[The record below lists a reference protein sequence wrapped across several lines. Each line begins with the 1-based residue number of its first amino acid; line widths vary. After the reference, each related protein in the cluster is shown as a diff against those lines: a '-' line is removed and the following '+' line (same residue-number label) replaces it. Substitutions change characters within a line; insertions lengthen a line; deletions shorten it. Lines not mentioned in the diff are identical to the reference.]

1 MDVHPAVA
9 TSARL
14 TAQPPI
20 PTRGLDETLR
30 TWSGQGQLWEAL
42 AAVRDPVAERDWTA
56 RDIERRAH
64 RVLFQV
70 VEPMVAGWPAT
81 RRTWL
86 EALPAVSYRRRI
98 IAPVPVGGT
107 VWSETRRAGWPP
119 RHFVARPRVRTADT
133 LLVTTLRWVLEQL
146 ATIRRAAITASTPEQ
161 LVAREHLDI
170 ALSLLD
176 IEPLASTTAAS
187 PSPSDLMAMRSAGR
201 PWRSVVPVAAE
212 LRCLT
217 DAGLLELAQRVVAPD
232 GDLAWRLFHL
242 AVLGEVLHALRTA
255 GARVTSRRP
264 IGDSLSGPAYE
275 VLDVDGRVWD
285 LWFEAAGM
293 WKRYGR
299 ASPYVAAASGV
310 PGAGSAIGTDLMLV
324 RPDERALLIECKFSW
339 NPAVVARGGYEQ
351 VVAYA
356 TEAHEIAAGNVS
368 AVVVGPAGV
377 VAEIGYADTL
387 AGPIGIVPPEAIP
400 AVIEN
405 ALGP

>member
-1 MDVHPAVA
+1 MDVHPAA
-9 TSARL
+9 ASGARL
-14 TAQPPI
+14 SAQPPI

-56 RDIERRAH
+56 RDVERRAH
-64 RVLFQV
+64 RILFQI
-70 VEPMVAGWPAT
+70 VEPMLAVWPPS

-107 VWSETRRAGWPP
+107 VWSETRRSGWPP
-119 RHFVARPRVRTADT
+119 RQFVARPRIRTADT
-133 LLVTTLRWVLEQL
+133 LLVTTLRWVLSEL
-146 ATIRRAAITASTPEQ
+146 AGIRRAAIGGSTREQ
-161 LVAREHLDI
+161 LVARERLEI
-170 ALSLLD
+170 ALGLLEV
-176 IEPLASTTAAS
+176 EPVASATGAS
-187 PSPSDLMAMRSAGR
+187 PNPSDLMAMRSAGR

-212 LRCLT
+212 LRGLT
-217 DAGLLELAQRVVAPD
+217 GTGLLELAQRVVAPD

-264 IGDSLSGPAYE
+264 IGDALSGPAYE
-275 VLDVDGRVWD
+275 VVDADGRVWD

-310 PGAGSAIGTDLMLV
+310 PGAGQAIGTDLMLV
-324 RPDERALLIECKFSW
+324 RPDDRALLVECKYSW

-356 TEAHEIAAGNVS
+356 TEAHEITPGNVS
-368 AVVVGPAGV
+368 AVVVGPSEV
-377 VAEIGYADTL
+377 VAEVGYADTL

-405 ALGP
+405 ALGS